1 MPDRDSRS
9 GALPGVDETLAN
21 ITGLPEQLPGDPRRQ
36 AVPSI
41 HGTVYQAWWSID
53 AWLRLADADEVI
65 YLEGAEDFDVVR
77 TDGAIAV
84 QVKRNTGTISLGT
97 AKAHVALENFWS
109 LSCQDVNHHI
119 DFHYLTTSSIA
130 MERDT
135 KFGSAKGI
143 EVWRAAQTNPE
154 LANDVAR
161 YLVTKLGVS
170 SPLRAFLTSATAE
183 LVQERLIR
191 RFHWLTNQPDLDVVK
206 RSVDDRIAVLLYDQ
220 RRSLALIPNVRKYLE
235 SRFWE
240 LILEPSSARRCLT
253 RGELLRQVE
262 AATTTYLP
270 LPVGQLPDLLG
281 NAGPGL
287 GLLNLLLEKTPR
299 PPEPLLR
306 RPEFTQRLEELVTH
320 RKVVLLTGTVH
331 KGKTTVAQLVS
342 SKLCP
347 EAWWVNLTGRR
358 FDQVDNVLLALAGQI
373 EKGDC
378 PSLIVIDD
386 LDISPAAHRVYR
398 DSLSLVL
405 HRAST
410 TGRGILLT
418 AQGGSNDSAVVQDF
432 NNVELLDVPELSSDD
447 TEALCIEH
455 GCPHEIATL
464 WGSLVTAWTRGHP
477 KLVQV
482 RLAELAA
489 RNWPSP
495 SVTDLTTQSSTVTSV
510 RQMARQLLS
519 DSAPGPI
526 AEFVYLVSECSVPM
540 HRSVAIRLAEAVEG
554 LTNGGD
560 VLDNLTGKWLERL
573 EDQRFRTTALLNGVA
588 AEVWSPEKL
597 KWAHIRLHDAILTK
611 HTLDPSEAAALLFH
625 AYIGREPWRLAQTAM
640 RLQVINSEDAQ
651 REVERQL
658 LWLPFVA
665 LEIGQSITAD
675 GMAGGILRRL
685 QFQVA
690 STLDSDCLPKICARW
705 KDDIERI
712 PHLEAR
718 HANRVMMWLST
729 GFAESS
735 KVPLKARL
743 DAILGM
749 RELPTEMLKV
759 HTDLGKQF
767 FEIANERDGL
777 PESGST
783 AQAIFLCASRSV
795 RDWGSLDE
803 LLQWL
808 DNVATE
814 DIRQQFDAMLE
825 WPLVQTLGAFVQ
837 GAWAAVHEQTKDWEP
852 WLSLFERMDEY
863 AKRRGSPRFGREAAK
878 ARAIILSE
886 YLERG
891 EDALTVLEQAEATF
905 GLSTV
910 LMEQRANVLFQ
921 ARDDESVLEIWHQ
934 LTSDPASRTTLDPFA
949 YRRAGMSASRL
960 KQWDKAGQIFSAAAD
975 SLQPGFFDLT
985 KFGLRVDAALAV
997 SLGGDQAA
1005 AAKLLADAALSLP
1018 AEAAAEGD
1026 ERWEAVQRTAVAVC
1040 RTIENFLWKPTE
1052 AEPQLEPGY
1061 ASSPELK
1068 VSKLEPGQAA
1078 RSEMTRVQI
1087 LHLASTLAM
1096 EPVEYAQ
1103 ELDMLAGSRYFFVRW
1118 MAIEARLALAYC
1130 TGAGAGFIEALLAF
1144 DRVSN
1149 ELPAKKLQGLS
1160 LLDPDD
1166 GPQSSLPVT
1175 PERWFGLLCAGAVC
1189 SGRDLLTHLKI
1200 WLDASNR
1207 LLGEE
1212 SNLTN
1217 NIRLLIMGASLPAEL
1232 LQPATADMT
1241 SPTPVRCGA
1250 AAQLLQRM
1258 LPAKQ
1263 TLQIQ
1268 AFLTSGFMS
1277 DDSFARQT
1285 LFNRHVARCFTDSW
1299 RIHAQSSF
1307 QFYSP
1312 RTSVPELLGTLDGV
1326 ERGSGTL
1333 KSVLVAAARALRQP
1347 LGEFMERVL

>member
-1 MPDRDSRS
+1 VLPD
-9 GALPGVDETLAN
+9 VDETLAN

-36 AVPSI
+36 AVFST
-41 HGTVYQAWWSID
+41 HGDVYQAWWSID

-65 YLEGAEDFDVVR
+65 YIEGAEDFDIVR
-77 TDGAIAV
+77 TDAAIAV
-84 QVKRNTGTISLGT
+84 QVRRNTGTISLGT
-97 AKAHVALENFWS
+97 AKAHVALENFWT
-109 LSCQDVNHHI
+109 LSCQDVNRQI

-130 MERDT
+130 TEQGA
-135 KFGSAKGI
+135 KFGGAKGI

-154 LANDVAR
+154 LANEVAR
-161 YLVTKLGVS
+161 YLVAKLDVN
-170 SPLRAFLTSATAE
+170 SPLRAFLTSATSE

-206 RSVDDRIAVLLYDQ
+206 RSVDDRIAVLLNNQ
-220 RRSLALIPNVRKYLE
+220 QRSLSLIPNVRKYLE

-240 LILEPSSARRCLT
+240 LVLEPSSARRCLT

-270 LPVGQLPDLLG
+270 LAVDQLPDLLG
-281 NAGPGL
+281 NARPGL

-306 RPEFTQRLEELVTH
+306 RPELTQRLEELVTH

-342 SKLCP
+342 STLCP

-358 FDQVDNVLLALAGQI
+358 FDQVDNVLLALAGRI

-378 PSLIVIDD
+378 PSLVVIDD
-386 LDISPAAHRVYR
+386 LDISPAAHRGYR
-398 DSLSLVL
+398 DSLALVL

-418 AQGGSNDSAVVQDF
+418 AQGGTSDSAVVQDF
-432 NNVELLDVPELSSDD
+432 KNVELLDVPELNSDE
-447 TEALCIEH
+447 TKALCIEH
-455 GCPHEIATL
+455 GCPHESATS
-464 WGSLVTAWTRGHP
+464 WGALITVWTRGHP

-489 RNWPSP
+489 RDWPSP
-495 SVTDLTTQSSTVTSV
+495 SATDLTTQSSAVTSA

-519 DSAPGPI
+519 DSTSGPI
-526 AEFVYLVSECSVPM
+526 AEFIYLVSECSVLM

-573 EDQRFRTTALLNGVA
+573 EGQWFRTTALLNGVA
-588 AEVWSPEKL
+588 VDVWSPEKR
-597 KWAHIRLHDAILTK
+597 KWAHICLHDAILAK
-611 HTLDPSEAAALLFH
+611 HTLEPSEAAALLFH
-625 AYIGREPWRLAQTAM
+625 AYIGGEPRRLALTAM
-640 RLQVINSEDAQ
+640 RLQLIDGLEAM
-651 REVERQL
+651 REVERKL

-665 LEIGQSITAD
+665 LETGQSISD
-675 GMAGGILRRL
+675 DEMAGAILRGL
-685 QFQVA
+685 QFRVA
-690 STLDSDCLPKICARW
+690 LTLDPDCLSQICARW
-705 KDDIERI
+705 ADDIERI
-712 PHLEAR
+712 PHLEVR
-718 HANRVMMWLST
+718 NANRAMMWLST
-729 GFAESS
+729 GFAENS
-735 KVPLKARL
+735 KVPLKPRL

-749 RELPTEMLKV
+749 RELPTEMLKT
-759 HTDLGKQF
+759 HTDLSKQF
-767 FEIANERDGL
+767 FEIANEIDGL

-795 RDWGSLDE
+795 RDLGSLDE

-852 WLSLFERMDEY
+852 WLSLFERVDEY

-878 ARAIILSE
+878 ARAIILTE

-934 LTSDPASRTTLDPFA
+934 LTSDPASRSTLDPFA
-949 YRRAGMSASRL
+949 CRRAGMSASRL

-975 SLQPGFFDLT
+975 SVQPGSFDLT

-997 SLGGDQAA
+997 SLEGDQAA
-1005 AAKLLADAALSLP
+1005 AAKLLADAVLSLP
-1018 AEAAAEGD
+1018 SEAAAEGD
-1026 ERWEAVQRTAVAVC
+1026 ERWEAVQRAAVAVC
-1040 RTIENFLWKPTE
+1040 ITIENFLWKPTE

-1068 VSKLEPGQAA
+1068 VSKVESGQAA
-1078 RSEMTRVQI
+1078 RSEMTRAQI
-1087 LHLASTLAM
+1087 LRLASTLVKDPAKF
-1096 EPVEYAQ
+1096 AQ
-1103 ELDMLAGSRYFFVRW
+1103 ELEVLAGSRYFFVRW
-1118 MAIEARLALAYC
+1118 IAIEAQLARVYS
-1130 TGAGAGFIEALLAF
+1130 TGAGAGFVEALLAF
-1144 DRVSN
+1144 DRATAEFSAN
-1149 ELPAKKLQGLS
+1149 MQQGMS

-1166 GPQSSLPVT
+1166 GPKSSLPVT
-1175 PERWFGLLCAGAVC
+1175 PERWFGMLCAGVVC
-1189 SGRDLLTHLKI
+1189 AGSNLRGHLNI

-1212 SNLTN
+1212 AALTN
-1217 NIRLLIMGASLPAEL
+1217 NIRLLFEGASLPAEL
-1232 LQPATADMT
+1232 LEPAIIDTV
-1241 SPTPVRCGA
+1241 SPAPIRCGA
-1250 AAQLLQRM
+1250 AAQLLQEM
-1258 LPAKQ
+1258 LPAER

-1268 AFLTSGFMS
+1268 TLLTSGLMI
-1277 DDSFARQT
+1277 DESFTRQA
-1285 LFNRHVARCFTDSW
+1285 LFNRHVARLFAETW
-1299 RIHAQSSF
+1299 HTHAQSRF

-1312 RTSVPELLGTLDGV
+1312 STSVPALLGTLDGV

-1333 KSVLVAAARALRQP
+1333 KSLLVAASSALKQP
-1347 LGEFMERVL
+1347 LGELMERLL